1 MITAEQ
7 IPDEVECAFRK
18 AWMDGTLTAKGALA
32 AALNAWPGIQGAWY
46 EVDTPTAYIL
56 KEKSND

>member
-18 AWMDGTLTAKGALA
+18 AWMDGTVTAKGAIA
-32 AALNAWPGIQGAWY
+32 AALAWY